1 MQVSVKMQM
10 KILFWFRKKLYL
22 DPELDKFAQ
31 DTPLGELTMSTRKP
45 DTLVRI
51 KTTVVKILS
60 NKDITKHNVTHIPHM
75 HWCAHCVEGRMKKD
89 HALTVSTKERAQRRG
104 IIVQADFFEF
114 HGLRVLAM
122 VEKKKVATCLSE
134 K

>member
-51 KTTVVKILS
+51 KNSVAKLPLKKNII
-60 NKDITKHNVTHIPHM
+60 NNNVTHIPHM
-75 HWCAHCVEGRMKKD
+75 HWCALCVEGRMRKD
-89 HALTVSTKERAQRRG
+89 HSLTDS
-104 IIVQADFFEF
+104 
-114 HGLRVLAM
+114 L
-122 VEKKKVATCLSE
+122 
-134 K
+134 